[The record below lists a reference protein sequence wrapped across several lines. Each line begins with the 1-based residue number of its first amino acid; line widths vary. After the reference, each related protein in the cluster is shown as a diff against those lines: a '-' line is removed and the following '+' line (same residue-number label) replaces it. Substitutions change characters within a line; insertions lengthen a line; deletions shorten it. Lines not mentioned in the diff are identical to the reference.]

1 MEACIVKKAAALR
14 ELAISALSELCKTYY
29 SCSEAEQSNRLL
41 VNRYLAQ
48 CTNDTE
54 ENIRM
59 GSLSALGAMPKCM
72 LQPQLN
78 DVLAMLMRQSLKPDR
93 IAAVLGVV
101 NAAGGGEHLPSHLTT
116 WAEARRDSVKA
127 LSAVVDTIGFAA
139 DDGGDETTSIN
150 RHIDDIFACL
160 LSALQEYTI
169 DDRGD
174 IGAWVREAAMN
185 GIMVS
190 IYFCNHFI
198 IFFSSL

>member
-1 MEACIVKKAAALR
+1 
-14 ELAISALSELCKTYY
+14 
-29 SCSEAEQSNRLL
+29 
-41 VNRYLAQ
+41 
-48 CTNDTE
+48 
-54 ENIRM
+54 M

-150 RHIDDIFACL
+150 PHIDDIFACL

-190 IYFCNHFI
+190 IHFCNHFI
-198 IFFSSL
+198 ISFRRLALFRLVTMCPPSLLRPNIVHDVMVGFAQQAVEIIDRTRGLAGSLFCKLVYQ